1 MNPRQ
6 RVRSGLMAF
15 MTGALVLLGTA
26 VPGQATPVD
35 VQTVDN
41 IGKFYDN
48 SLEGRADY
56 ILMAGPE
63 TLQDWCDDNLVSVA
77 LIVRDTKTKQ
87 FRTALGR
94 VDIQLYDANG
104 LSAPDFVGQACD
116 TGVLPTPLGTG
127 RGWLVD
133 RVIVDKAAGTALN
146 PNRVWGFVTTPAGTR
161 VHVRGYALNALD
173 SPTSGYPLTVTLTV
187 SGQLGR

>member
-1 MNPRQ
+1 M
-6 RVRSGLMAF
+6 
-15 MTGALVLLGTA
+15 
-26 VPGQATPVD
+26 
-35 VQTVDN
+35 
-41 IGKFYDN
+41 
-48 SLEGRADY
+48 
-56 ILMAGPE
+56 
-63 TLQDWCDDNLVSVA
+63 QDWCDDNLVSVE

-94 VDIQLYDANG
+94 VDIQLYDAKG
-104 LSAPDFVGQACD
+104 LSAPDFVDQACE

-133 RVIVDKAAGTALN
+133 HVIVDKAAGTALN

-187 SGQLGR
+187 SGRLGR